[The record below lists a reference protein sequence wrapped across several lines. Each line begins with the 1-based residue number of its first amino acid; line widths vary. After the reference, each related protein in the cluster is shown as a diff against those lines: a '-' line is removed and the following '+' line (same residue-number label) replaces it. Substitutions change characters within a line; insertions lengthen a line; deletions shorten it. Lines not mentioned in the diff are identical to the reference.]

1 MIAHAR
7 HNEVGEYYNGKF
19 GDQTGE
25 EVSITPWYDRPFNV
39 VLRPKD
45 SAMAER
51 IADAA
56 ERAARNNHIGYC
68 MGHRN
73 DLLKKAR
80 LVGYDPAKVTE
91 NTETDCSALVAVC
104 VCFAGIPESAVFHD
118 GNSFVTANMREYLKK
133 TGYFDVLTANKY
145 TRKEDYLKRGDI
157 LVSEG
162 HHTVVN
168 LTNGKYATTKIV
180 SVGKVEDAMS
190 FDKAMAGKVEDAMN
204 FNKYLAGKY
213 TVTTDLNMRLGAG
226 KDKAIVKV
234 LKKGTVVQN
243 YGYSTE
249 VSGTPWLLVKSGT
262 DVGYCS
268 MKYLMKN

>member
-7 HNEVGEYYNGKF
+7 HNEVGEYFSGKF

-45 SAMAER
+45 STMAEN
-51 IADAA
+51 IALAS
-56 ERAARNNHIGYC
+56 ERAANNNHIGYC

-80 LVGYDPAKVTE
+80 LVGYDPEKVTE
-91 NTETDCSALVAVC
+91 DTETDCSALVAVC

-118 GNSFVTANMREYLKK
+118 GNSFVTANMRGYLKK
-133 TGYFDVLTANKY
+133 TGYFEVLTANKY

-168 LTNGKYATTKIV
+168 LTNGKYATTKTV
-180 SVGKVEDAMS
+180 TENKVEDAMS
-190 FDKAMAGKVEDAMN
+190 FDKSI
-204 FNKYLAGKY
+204 AGKY
-213 TVTTDLNMRLGAG
+213 TVTADALNMRLGAG
-226 KDKAIVKV
+226 KGKTVLKV
-234 LKKGTVVQN
+234 LKKGAVVQN
-243 YGYSTE
+243 YGYYTS
-249 VSGTPWLLVKSGT
+249 VSGTNWLLVKSGS

-268 MKYLMKN
+268 MKYLAKK

>member
-133 TGYFDVLTANKY
+133 TGYFEVLTANKY

-168 LTNGKYATTKIV
+168 LTNGKYVMSKAPII
-180 SVGKVEDAMS
+180 GKVEDARN
-190 FDKAMAGKVEDAMN
+190 FDKT
-204 FNKYLAGKY
+204 LTGKY

-226 KDKAIVKV
+226 KDKPALKV
-234 LKKGTVVQN
+234 LKKGAVVQN
-243 YGYSTE
+243 YGYFTP
-249 VSGTPWLLVKSGT
+249 VSGTNWLLVKVGG

-268 MKYLMKN
+268 VRYLVKK